1 VETRKA
7 AERDTVV
14 GGRVDPRDMA
24 GEVFSFGF
32 RMGDASDDEAGIV
45 MGGCLEEEGIIDW
58 VYGSGNCLL
67 RSRVVCNLGI
77 ATDSVVK
84 GECEFECEKSDDGL
98 GLALI
103 DHRCQMVS
111 LHKCVYQ
118 HHIKNLV
125 KYKSPV

>member
-1 VETRKA
+1 METRKA

-67 RSRVVCNLGI
+67 RS
-77 ATDSVVK
+77 
-84 GECEFECEKSDDGL
+84 
-98 GLALI
+98 
-103 DHRCQMVS
+103 
-111 LHKCVYQ
+111 
-118 HHIKNLV
+118 
-125 KYKSPV
+125 